1 MRMEI
6 RLSPELE
13 AAVERGVASGRYASV
28 EEYIAKAVEVLRE
41 REAWREE
48 TLEEE
53 RVKMAISLAEAE
65 RGEVADEQQVRDEM
79 QAMKAEWISQHRAS

>member
-1 MRMEI
+1 MEI

-28 EEYIAKAVEVLRE
+28 EEYIAEAVGLLEE

-48 TLEEE
+48 TLAEEQD
-53 RVKMAISLAEAE
+53 KMATSLAEAE
-65 RGEVADEQQVRDEM
+65 RGEVADEAQVRAEM
-79 QAMKAEWISQHRAS
+79 RAMKAEWISQHRAS

>member
-1 MRMEI
+1 MEI

-28 EEYIAKAVEVLRE
+28 EEYIAEAVEVLEE

-48 TLEEE
+48 TLEEQRE
-53 RVKMAISLAEAE
+53 GLEAAWQEAE
-65 RGEVADEQQVRDEM
+65 RGELIPLDEAREQLDR
-79 QAMKAEWISQHRAS
+79 MKAEWRANRRTA

>member
-28 EEYIAKAVEVLRE
+28 EEYIAEAVEVLEE
-41 REAWREE
+41 REARREE
-48 TLEEE
+48 TLEEQ
-53 RVKMAISLAEAE
+53 RLKMAISMAEAE
-65 RGEVADEQQVRDEM
+65 RGEVADEQQVREEM
-79 QAMKAEWISQHRAS
+79 RAMKAEWISQRRAS

>member
-28 EEYIAKAVEVLRE
+28 EEYIAEAVEVLEE

-48 TLEEE
+48 TLEEQRQGLE
-53 RVKMAISLAEAE
+53 AAWQEAE
-65 RGEVADEQQVRDEM
+65 RGELIPLDEAREQLDQ
-79 QAMKAEWISQHRAS
+79 MKAEWRASRRTA

>member
-1 MRMEI
+1 MEI

-13 AAVERGVASGRYASV
+13 AAVERGVASGRYASA
-28 EEYIAKAVEVLRE
+28 EEYLAEAVELLEE

-48 TLEEE
+48 TLQEEQE
-53 RVKMAISLAEAE
+53 KMATSLAEAK

-79 QAMKAEWISQHRAS
+79 RATKAEWISQHRAS